1 LTAGSRGW
9 TSGIEKEAVHRRNS
23 RAERYGQRIAAAAIS
38 TSGPRMQPTAQRAVR
53 MPAAEVLAI
62 WQEYRSSGSREVRD
76 RLIFAF
82 MPMVR
87 FIVYRKVREI
97 PAQCDVE
104 DFLSCGLEALI
115 HSIDRYDPDKGAT
128 LEQYA
133 WTRVH
138 GAVLDE
144 LRRHDWAPRSLRR
157 DERAINSARANFVL
171 LNDRQPSRD
180 ELAAQV
186 GMSTR
191 ELIARLDE
199 VKLAEV
205 GSLNRIVRSDES
217 ATIERIDTLESED
230 RECDPIAS
238 AERREA
244 KERFRKA
251 FARLSRQERE
261 VAVLLYV
268 QERTLRDIG
277 ERLGVSESRVSQIH
291 TQLRRRLYE
300 QLSGELALFSAVA

>member
-1 LTAGSRGW
+1 METLG
-9 TSGIEKEAVHRRNS
+9 K
-23 RAERYGQRIAAAAIS
+23 RAAR
-38 TSGPRMQPTAQRAVR
+38 T
-53 MPAAEVLAI
+53 PAAEVLSI
-62 WQEYRSSGSREVRD
+62 WHEYRRSGDPRLRD
-76 RLIFAF
+76 RLIFMF

-87 FIVYRKVREI
+87 YIVYRKVREV
-97 PAQCDVE
+97 PAQCDVD

-115 HSIDRYDPDKGAT
+115 RSIERYDPDKGAS

-133 WTRVH
+133 WTRVQ

-157 DERAINSARANFVL
+157 DERAINEAREAFMSIHE
-171 LNDRQPSRD
+171 REPGRE
-180 ELAAQV
+180 ELARMV
-186 GMSTR
+186 GMTAP
-191 ELIARLDE
+191 ELTKRLDQ
-199 VKLAEV
+199 VALAEV

-217 ATIERIDTLESED
+217 ATIERIDTLESVDED
-230 RECDPIAS
+230 CDPILS

-244 KERFRKA
+244 KARFRRA
-251 FARLSRQERE
+251 FARLTRQERE

-268 QERTLRDIG
+268 ECLTLRDIG

-300 QLSGELALFSAVA
+300 QLSGELALFASVG

>member
-1 LTAGSRGW
+1 MDIIG
-9 TSGIEKEAVHRRNS
+9 K
-23 RAERYGQRIAAAAIS
+23 
-38 TSGPRMQPTAQRAVR
+38 RAVR
-53 MPAAEVLAI
+53 APAAEVLAT
-62 WQEYRSSGSREVRD
+62 WHEYRLSGDRELRD
-76 RLIFAF
+76 RLIFMF
-82 MPMVR
+82 TPMVR
-87 FIVYRKVREI
+87 YIVYRKVREV
-97 PAQCDVE
+97 PAECDVE

-115 HSIDRYDPDKGAT
+115 RSIDRYDPAKGAS

-133 WTRVH
+133 WTRIH

-157 DERAINSARANFVL
+157 DERAINSARESFLAL
-171 LNDRQPSRD
+171 HERQPDRA

-186 GMSTR
+186 GMTPL
-191 ELIARLDE
+191 ELTERLDQ
-199 VKLAEV
+199 VALAEV

-217 ATIERIDTLESED
+217 ATIERIDTLESPD
-230 RECDPIAS
+230 TDSDPIVR

-244 KERFRKA
+244 KARFRKA
-251 FARLSRQERE
+251 FARLTKQERE

-268 QERTLRDIG
+268 EDWTLRDIG

-300 QLSGELALFSAVA
+300 QLSGELPLFTAVG